1 MKPAIPDRSLVVTT
15 VAASRHMTEFMS
27 KMQEP
32 LDSQNRRRWR
42 ERLKYWKV
50 DTSHWVHSHQQRY
63 SDEDLANA
71 VAESTSFA
79 QVLRKLGIALA
90 GGSQAYVATRIRA
103 SGLDASPFLGQA
115 HQRGRPARRLP
126 PEQILRVLPPGS
138 YRMSVKRL
146 RRALIEMGVPELCEQ
161 CNRGPDWEGKPLRL
175 IVDHRNGEWLDNRL
189 ENLRFLCPNCH
200 AQTAT
205 WCRRRSDR
213 AV

>member
-1 MKPAIPDRSLVVTT
+1 
-15 VAASRHMTEFMS
+15 MT
-27 KMQEP
+27 
-32 LDSQNRRRWR
+32 
-42 ERLKYWKV
+42 
-50 DTSHWVHSHQQRY
+50 
-63 SDEDLANA
+63 
-71 VAESTSFA
+71 ESTSLA

-103 SGLDASPFLGQA
+103 SGLDTSHFLGQA
-115 HQRGRPARRLP
+115 HQRGRPARRRLP
-126 PEQILRVLPPGS
+126 PDQILRVLPPGS
-138 YRMSVKRL
+138 YRMNVKRL
-146 RRALIEMGVPELCEQ
+146 RRALVEMGVPELCEQ
-161 CNRGPDWEGKPLRL
+161 CAQGPDWQGKPLRL